1 MNAIIAKSITPTP
14 SDLEQINAFTRR
26 DLTLDE
32 VYTFSVILCDN
43 EIDRDNERFSE
54 SSLAE
59 LAKLFIGT
67 TGIFDHNPTGQ
78 NQSARIYAT
87 EVIADDQQK
96 NSLGA
101 PYTHLKA
108 KVYMVRSEKNAAL
121 ILDIDGGIKKEV
133 SVSCTVD
140 SIICSICGKDRKQ
153 ERCEHQK
160 GKQYDG
166 KTCYHVLEHPSD
178 AYEWSF
184 VAIPAQKKAGVIKS
198 MTKKSDI
205 ISREEVT
212 IMKNFDDVLKRFSS
226 GEESVTISNSEAAA
240 LSELIS
246 ELKEQATLGKAY
258 KDDLA
263 KEVKRLAF
271 VANDGLPAD
280 VMDSV
285 TNKLTISELIA
296 YKKSYEQRV
305 SKLVDTVQLKPAS
318 STQSSTNEFKM

>member
-43 EIDRDNERFSE
+43 EIDRDYERFSD
-54 SSLAE
+54 SSLHE
-59 LAKLFIGT
+59 LANLFIGK
-67 TGIFDHNPTGQ
+67 TGIFDHNPIGQ
-78 NQSARIYAT
+78 NQSARIYST
-87 EVIADDQQK
+87 EVITNDQQK
-96 NSLGA
+96 NSLGT
-101 PYTHLKA
+101 PYIHVEAKA
-108 KVYMVRSEKNAAL
+108 YMVRSEKNSAL

-140 SIICSICGKDRKQ
+140 SIICSICGKDRKK

-160 GKQYDG
+160 GKLY
-166 KTCYHVLEHPSD
+166 KEETCHYILEKPTD

-198 MTKKSDI
+198 MQNKSAI
-205 ISREEVT
+205 ISVKEVPVT
-212 IMKNFDDVLKRFSS
+212 KNFDEVLKQFTND
-226 GEESVTISNSEAAA
+226 EEYVTISRSEAIG

-246 ELKEQATLGKAY
+246 ELQEQAVLGKAY
-258 KDDLA
+258 KDDLT

-271 VANDGLPAD
+271 VANDSLPAD
-280 VMDSV
+280 VLDSI
-285 TNKLTISELIA
+285 TNKLTIVELLA
-296 YKKSYEQRV
+296 YKKSFEQRA
-305 SKLVDTVQLKPAS
+305 SKLNDTVQLKPS
-318 STQSSTNEFKM
+318 STNQSSANEFKM